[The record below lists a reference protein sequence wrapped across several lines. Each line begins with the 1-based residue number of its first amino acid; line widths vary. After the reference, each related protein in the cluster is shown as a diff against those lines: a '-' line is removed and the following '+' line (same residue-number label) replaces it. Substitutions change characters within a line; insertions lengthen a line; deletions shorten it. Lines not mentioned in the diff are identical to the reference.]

1 MLHLLEKEIRERT
14 GNMLFYAGRKM
25 MVSDEDW
32 KIDSKRS
39 AALTLE
45 LICSNN
51 ENMSC
56 HSTKV

>member
-1 MLHLLEKEIRERT
+1 
-14 GNMLFYAGRKM
+14 M

-45 LICSNN
+45 FVCSNN
-51 ENMSC
+51 ENMFC
-56 HSTKV
+56 HLTKV